1 MVEGVVEGVS
11 VEGVGDDVGNVN
23 FVGVEVCVG
32 NLKIERSGAKGLTP
46 TTVDLIKIIC
56 TILRIGMYK

>member
-1 MVEGVVEGVS
+1 MDGVS
-11 VEGVGDDVGNVN
+11 VDGLGDDVGNVN

-56 TILRIGMYK
+56 TILRLGMYK